1 MDTVKAGLPELLPVP
16 LIFIQDH
23 GGLQRTLLGSWCLGL
38 RHGLYCVDCCWALM
52 ALLFVGG
59 VMNVL
64 WISLLTMFV
73 LQEKLIPGGR
83 MLTRVVGAGLLIWGM
98 PLASAAL
105 AG

>member
-1 MDTVKAGLPELLPVP
+1 
-16 LIFIQDH
+16 
-23 GGLQRTLLGSWCLGL
+23 
-38 RHGLYCVDCCWALM
+38 M